1 MTVSCRKT
9 TVPMLAPVLLVLL
22 GGCAGSAPN
31 IDHGEISAEL
41 NNSALT
47 QAASLASVCSGCHG
61 FDAKKKQ
68 GIVSLKGYS
77 AERLSILFRG
87 YKNDS
92 DSRTA
97 MHRMARGYTDEQ
109 IEQISMYLADR

>member
-22 GGCAGSAPN
+22 GGCAVSAPN
-31 IDHGEISAEL
+31 IDPGEISAEL

-61 FDAKKKQ
+61 FDAKKQ

-77 AERLSILFRG
+77 AKRLSILFRG

>member
-22 GGCAGSAPN
+22 GGCAVSAPN
-31 IDHGEISAEL
+31 IDPGEISAEL

-61 FDAKKKQ
+61 FDAKKQ

>member
-9 TVPMLAPVLLVLL
+9 TIPMLAPVLLVLL
-22 GGCAGSAPN
+22 GGCAVLAPN
-31 IDHGEISAEL
+31 IDPGAISAEL

-61 FDAKKKQ
+61 FDAKKQ

-92 DSRTA
+92 DSITA

>member
-22 GGCAGSAPN
+22 GGCAVSAPN
-31 IDHGEISAEL
+31 IDPGEISAEL

-61 FDAKKKQ
+61 FDAKKQ

-77 AERLSILFRG
+77 AKRLSILFRR
-87 YKNDS
+87 YKNNS
-92 DSRTA
+92 DSTTA